1 MKTMEATIWYNPD
14 LTQIINGEEVM
25 SPSPF
30 LPHQKV
36 LRKLLMILGNHVEP
50 NRLGELFFAPLD
62 VIFEE
67 NFNVLQPDLMYISRE
82 NQDILKEWIRGV
94 PDLVV
99 EIVSKSS
106 VKMDTVIKKE
116 IYERYGVPECWIV
129 FPEKASIEVF
139 ESVAGK
145 YKLAGTYRDD
155 QEVCSPLL
163 KELRFKASAIF

>member
-1 MKTMEATIWYNPD
+1 MKTMEATITYNPD

-30 LPHQKV
+30 IPHQRV
-36 LRKLLMILGNHVEP
+36 QIRLLRFLGNHVEP
-50 NRLGELFFAPLD
+50 DNLGELFVAPLD

-67 NFNVLQPDLMYISRE
+67 GFNVLQPDIIFISRE
-82 NQDILKEWIRGV
+82 NQDIMKEWIRGV

-129 FPEKASIEVF
+129 FPDKTKIEIF
-139 ESVAGK
+139 ELVNGK
-145 YKLAGTYRDD
+145 YQLSGSYQGN
-155 QEVCSPLL
+155 QEVSSPALPGL
-163 KELRFKASAIF
+163 HFKASAIF